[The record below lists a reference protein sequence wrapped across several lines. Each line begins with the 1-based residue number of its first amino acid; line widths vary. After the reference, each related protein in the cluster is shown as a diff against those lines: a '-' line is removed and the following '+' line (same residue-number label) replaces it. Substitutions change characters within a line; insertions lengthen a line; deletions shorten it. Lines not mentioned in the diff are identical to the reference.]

1 MFDLCEKTTDLTSNF
16 VIAAGYNRAVVAF
29 FHAFPFH
36 HPAWQFLYCR
46 CGIILLFMR
55 YHRNIAS
62 FKGKAK
68 ITFILTIPIIMIEKI
83 TARLLS
89 CTHWV
94 KQHTFIVVRCALLFL
109 VLMIHFTLIKYPF
122 WDEVLDTLLI
132 LSMFFLFMV
141 WNKRLVDEIQ
151 ARALAEKTLRDSES
165 KLRAILNTEA
175 ECVKVTD
182 AEGCLLQMNQAGLIM
197 LEAEDN
203 PSAILGKPVELLLV
217 EEYRADFRQMNARV
231 LQGFAQTLCYQID
244 GLKGTRRWVET
255 QAVPLFDNET
265 KSTHILA
272 VTRDISERKQIE
284 QREKSRNYVLEL
296 LTTNVPLNQILESI
310 IRILEQDHPTMLGC
324 VMLVDAKGNRIV
336 NQMSLSL
343 PHAFVAYFKNSFI
356 PVTETTVFSHQRTLI
371 ADIQTHPDWKKY
383 RVIAM
388 KAKLVSYWGE
398 PIKDSQ
404 GKLLGIFAIYHQHKL
419 EAHDNDLGLLQQ
431 TAALCGIA
439 IERSRFNEEQKL
451 AQLVY
456 QNSSEAITVTDAHG
470 KIMTVNP
477 AFTKLTGYS
486 LDEVVG
492 QSTRILGSGRQ
503 SKNFYKAMWQSINT
517 TGGWQGEILNRRK
530 NGEVY
535 TEWLTINTIFNAD
548 GSVDRRVALFS
559 DITHKKESESLIW
572 KQAHFDSLT
581 ELPNRQMFQ
590 EQLRQEIKKSSRAGL
605 PLALLII
612 DLDRFKEVN
621 ETLGHEIGDMLL
633 KQAAQRLCD
642 CVRETDVVARLGG
655 DEFTVILG
663 SLHNLAPI
671 DVIAQT
677 ILQHF
682 LQPFYLHDDRVYI
695 SASIGIALYP
705 DDAEEV
711 GDLLKSADQA
721 MYTAKNQGRNRYS
734 YYASFMQEAAKIRM
748 RIATDLR
755 NALIENQFC
764 LLYQPIVELHTGKVR
779 KAEALIRWQH
789 PEHGLISPISFIPIA
804 EETDMIVKIGNWVFL
819 QATAQAKQWREKYD
833 AQFQIS
839 INKSPVQFQAPQND
853 HNEWLRHLEKIGL
866 SGQGIVIEITEGLLM
881 ETSETIIERLLK
893 FRAAGIQISLD
904 DFGTGYSSL
913 SYLKKFNIDYLKID
927 QSFVRNMEAN
937 SNDLALCEAIIVMA
951 HKLDIKVI
959 AEGIETIEQR
969 DLLQQAG
976 CDYGQGYL
984 FSQPLTAV
992 EFEKFFTKTPEIA
1005 TIS

>member
-1 MFDLCEKTTDLTSNF
+1 
-16 VIAAGYNRAVVAF
+16 
-29 FHAFPFH
+29 
-36 HPAWQFLYCR
+36 
-46 CGIILLFMR
+46 
-55 YHRNIAS
+55 
-62 FKGKAK
+62 
-68 ITFILTIPIIMIEKI
+68 MIEKI

-89 CTHWV
+89 CTHWI
-94 KQHTFIVVRCALLFL
+94 KQHTFVVVHCALLFL
-109 VLMIHFTLIKYPF
+109 VLLIHFALIQYPV
-122 WDEVLDTLLI
+122 WDEILDTLLI
-132 LSMFFLFMV
+132 LIVFFLFIA
-141 WNKRLVDEIQ
+141 WNKRLADEVQ
-151 ARALAEKTLRDSES
+151 ARTSAEKTLRESES
-165 KLRAILNTEA
+165 KLWAILNAEA

-197 LEAEDN
+197 LEAVDN
-203 PSAILGKPVELLLV
+203 PAAILGKSAELLLV
-217 EEYRADFRQMNARV
+217 EEYKADFRQMNGRV
-231 LQGFAQTLCYQID
+231 LEGLAQTLCYQIQ

-255 QAVPLFDNET
+255 QAVPLFDSET
-265 KSTHILA
+265 KTTHILA

-284 QREKSRNYVLEL
+284 QREKSRSYVLEL

-310 IRILEQDHPTMLGC
+310 IRILEQEHPSMVGC
-324 VMLVDAKGNRIV
+324 AMLVDAKGNRLNKQI
-336 NQMSLSL
+336 SLSL
-343 PHAFVAYFKNSFI
+343 PHAFVAHFKNSLI
-356 PVTETTVFSHQRTLI
+356 GVTETSVFSHQRTLI
-371 ADIQTHPDWKKY
+371 ADIQTHPDWKNH
-383 RVIAM
+383 RFIAM

-398 PIKDSQ
+398 PIKDRQ
-404 GKLLGIFAIYHQHKL
+404 GKLLGIFAIYHRQKR
-419 EAHDNDLGLLQQ
+419 EAHNNDLGILQQ
-431 TAALCGIA
+431 TAALCEIA
-439 IERSRFNEEQKL
+439 IERSRFNEAQKL

-470 KIMTVNP
+470 KIIAVNP

-492 QSTRILGSGRQ
+492 QSTRILGSGQQ
-503 SKNFYKAMWQSINT
+503 SKSFYKAMWQSINT

-530 NGEVY
+530 NGDFY

-572 KQAHFDSLT
+572 KQAHLDLLT

-590 EQLRQEIKKSSRAGL
+590 EQLKQEIKKSSRAGL

-621 ETLGHEIGDMLL
+621 ETLGHETGDVLL
-633 KQAAQRLCD
+633 KQAAQRLCA

-682 LQPFYLHDDRVYI
+682 LQPFYLHDEIVYI

-705 DDAEEV
+705 DDAEAV

-721 MYTAKNQGRNRYS
+721 MYSAKNQGRNRYS
-734 YYASFMQEAAKIRM
+734 YYAPFMQEAAKIRM

-764 LLYQPIVELHTGKVR
+764 LLYQPIVELQNGKVR

-789 PEHGLISPISFIPIA
+789 PEHGLISPASFIPIA
-804 EETDMIVKIGNWVFL
+804 EETDMILKIGNWVFE
-819 QATAQAKQWREKYD
+819 QASAQVKQWRDNYES
-833 AQFQIS
+833 QFQIS
-839 INKSPVQFQAPQND
+839 INKSPVQFQTSQND
-853 HNEWLRHLEKIGL
+853 HDEWLAHLENIGL

-881 ETSETIIERLLK
+881 DTSDTIIAQLLK

-927 QSFVRNMEAN
+927 QSFVRNMQAN

-959 AEGIETIEQR
+959 AEGIETTEQR
-969 DLLQQAG
+969 ELLQQAG

-984 FSQPLTAV
+984 FAHPLAAA
-992 EFEKFFTKTPEIA
+992 EFEKFFTKTPDSEIA
-1005 TIS
+1005 TIF